1 MAEKYD
7 AIVIGTGQAGPSLT
21 RRLAAEGLKTAV
33 IERKRYGGTCV
44 NTGCTP
50 TKTMVASARA
60 AYMARRGAD
69 FGVVID
75 GPIRM
80 DMKKVQARKDSIVG
94 KSTQGIEKW
103 LKSTDN
109 VTAFDGLGRFV
120 GKHMIRVGEHELEAD
135 KIFLNVGARPL
146 VPPLQGIE
154 GVSFMTSS
162 DIVDLDYVP
171 EHLVIIGGSYI
182 GLEFGQMFRRFGS
195 EVTVVEKGPRLIG
208 RDDDD
213 VAEAVR
219 EILEGEGIAIRLDAE
234 CISTE
239 QHGENIRVGVECTS
253 GDKEITGTDLLIA
266 TGRRPNTEDLGVEVA
281 GIEVDRRGYIE
292 VDDELR
298 TSAPGVWAL
307 GDCNGRGAF
316 THTAYNDF
324 EIVAANLFDNDRR
337 RVSDRFITY
346 ALYIDPPLGRVG
358 MTEAEV
364 RAAGRPAL
372 VATRPMSRISRAIEK
387 DETQGFM
394 KILVDAESKRILG
407 GSVLGVGGDELIH
420 LITDVMYADAPYT
433 VVQRAVHI
441 HPTVSELVP
450 TALGELKPLE

>member
-1 MAEKYD
+1 MPDKYD

-33 IERKRYGGTCV
+33 IERKQYGGTCV

-75 GPIRM
+75 GSIHV
-80 DMKKVQARKDSIVG
+80 DMKKVQARKDLIVN
-94 KSTQGIEKW
+94 KSTQGIEKS

-120 GKHMIRVGEHELEAD
+120 GDHTVRVGEHELEAD
-135 KIFLNVGARPL
+135 RIFINVGARPL
-146 VPPLQGIE
+146 VPPLDGIE
-154 GVSFMTSS
+154 GVNFMTSS
-162 DIVDLDYVP
+162 DIVGLDYVP
-171 EHLVIIGGSYI
+171 EHLIIIGGSYT

-195 EVTVVEKGPRLIG
+195 KVTVVEKGPRLIA
-208 RDDDD
+208 REDED
-213 VAEAVR
+213 VSDAVR
-219 EILEGEGIAIRLDAE
+219 EILENEGIEIRLDAE

-239 QHGENIRVGVECTS
+239 QHGENIRVGVECAS
-253 GDKEITGTDLLIA
+253 GGKELTGTDLLIA
-266 TGRRPNTEDLGVEVA
+266 TGRRPNTEDLGVDVA
-281 GIEVDRRGYIE
+281 GIKIDRHGYIE

-298 TSAPGVWAL
+298 TSVPNVWAL

-324 EIVAANLFDNDRR
+324 EIVSANLFDNDRR
-337 RVSDRFITY
+337 RVSDRFVTY
-346 ALYIDPPLGRVG
+346 ALYVDPPLGRVG
-358 MTEAEV
+358 MTESEV
-364 RAAGRPAL
+364 RAVGRPAL
-372 VATRPMSRISRAIEK
+372 VAKRAMSRIARAIEK

-394 KILVDAESKRILG
+394 KILVDAESKKILG
-407 GSVLGVGGDELIH
+407 ASVLGVGGDEMIH

-433 VVQRAVHI
+433 VIQRAVHI